1 MKIMSEIIRE
11 KIADGVYFNFIP
23 DNRFKTIRITASLF
37 LPITKETAS
46 ANALAASLITRSCKA
61 YPDFTSLAKKLDE
74 LYGAAL
80 YSTVRKLGE
89 IQELRF
95 TVSGI
100 DDKYA
105 LDSVKISKELT
116 ELLCSALFEPNI
128 QENAFL
134 GSEFAGERRQL
145 IEELD
150 SEFNEKRL
158 YAVKRCTE
166 IMCENEPFSVNRTG
180 TKESLM
186 DTTSEQAYKA
196 WTNAIESAKI
206 ELYMLGNTEPQNAL
220 NAFKQV
226 FDGKNRSIGLS
237 TTLVT
242 KADEVKRVTERQ
254 EVTQS
259 KLVMGFRTPYAEPY
273 TDVAV
278 VKLMCAVLGGT
289 PSSKLFMNVREK
301 MSLCYY
307 CAARYNPNKG
317 IIIIDSGVENANIEK
332 TETAI
337 LDQLKS
343 MQAGDITD
351 EEIDAAKLA
360 LKNAYITSLDSLASI
375 ENFYLSQTFNRETL
389 TPEESAEKI
398 MAVTKE
404 QIIEAAKAVSLDTIY
419 VLTCNEQ

>member
-150 SEFNEKRL
+150 SEFNE
-158 YAVKRCTE
+158 
-166 IMCENEPFSVNRTG
+166 PFSVNRTG

-226 FDGKNRSIGLS
+226 FEGKNRSIGLS

-337 LDQLKS
+337 LEQLKS

-419 VLTCNEQ
+419 VLTSNEQ

>member
-1 MKIMSEIIRE
+1 MAEIIRE

-23 DNRFKTIRITASLF
+23 DSRFKTVRITVSLF
-37 LPITKETAS
+37 LQIAKDTSA

-61 YPDFTSLAKKLDE
+61 YPDFTSLARKLDE
-74 LYGAAL
+74 LYGASL
-80 YSTVRKLGE
+80 FSTVRKLGE

-100 DDKYA
+100 DDKYS
-105 LDSVKISKELT
+105 LDDVKISKELT
-116 ELLCSALFEPNI
+116 ELLCSALFEPNVKN
-128 QENAFL
+128 NAFIE
-134 GSEFAGERRQL
+134 SELAGERRQL

-166 IMCENEPFSVNRTG
+166 IMCENEPFSVSRIG
-180 TKESLM
+180 TKENLSAV
-186 DTTSEQAYKA
+186 TGEEVYKA
-196 WTNAIESAKI
+196 WTNAIDSAKI
-206 ELYMLGNTEPQNAL
+206 ELYMLGDTDPKNAL
-220 NAFKQV
+220 KAFKKA
-226 FDGKNRSIGLS
+226 FEGKNRAIGLS
-237 TTLVT
+237 TMLIK

-254 EVTQS
+254 DVTQS

-273 TDVAV
+273 TDVSA

-289 PSSKLFMNVREK
+289 PSSKLFANVREK

-317 IIIIDSGVENANIEK
+317 IMIIDSGVETANIKK
-332 TETAI
+332 TESAV
-337 LDQLKS
+337 LDQLKA

-360 LKNAYITSLDSLASI
+360 LKNSYITSLDSLASI
-375 ENFYLSQTFNRETL
+375 ENFYLSQTFHREML
-389 TPEESAEKI
+389 SPEESAKRI
-398 MAVTKE
+398 MSVTKE
-404 QIIEAAKAVSLDTIY
+404 EIIEAANAVSLDTVY
-419 VLTCNEQ
+419 VLTGMEA

>member
-1 MKIMSEIIRE
+1 
-11 KIADGVYFNFIP
+11 
-23 DNRFKTIRITASLF
+23 
-37 LPITKETAS
+37 
-46 ANALAASLITRSCKA
+46 
-61 YPDFTSLAKKLDE
+61 
-74 LYGAAL
+74 
-80 YSTVRKLGE
+80 
-89 IQELRF
+89 
-95 TVSGI
+95 
-100 DDKYA
+100 
-105 LDSVKISKELT
+105 
-116 ELLCSALFEPNI
+116 
-128 QENAFL
+128 
-134 GSEFAGERRQL
+134 
-145 IEELD
+145 
-150 SEFNEKRL
+150 
-158 YAVKRCTE
+158 
-166 IMCENEPFSVNRTG
+166 
-180 TKESLM
+180 
-186 DTTSEQAYKA
+186 
-196 WTNAIESAKI
+196 
-206 ELYMLGNTEPQNAL
+206 
-220 NAFKQV
+220 
-226 FDGKNRSIGLS
+226 
-237 TTLVT
+237 
-242 KADEVKRVTERQ
+242 
-254 EVTQS
+254 
-259 KLVMGFRTPYAEPY
+259 MGFRTPYAEPY

-337 LDQLKS
+337 LEQLKS

-419 VLTCNEQ
+419 VLTSNEQ

>member
-1 MKIMSEIIRE
+1 MAEIIRE

-37 LPITKETAS
+37 LPISKETAS

-61 YPDFTSLAKKLDE
+61 YPDFTSLSRKLDE

-80 YSTVRKLGE
+80 YSTAKKLGE

-100 DDKYA
+100 DDRYA

-128 QENAFL
+128 QDNAFIE
-134 GSEFAGERRQL
+134 SEFAGERRQL

-158 YAVKRCTE
+158 YAVKRCIE
-166 IMCENEPFSVNRTG
+166 IMCENEPFSVDRIG
-180 TKESLM
+180 TKDSIMAVTGE
-186 DTTSEQAYKA
+186 EAYKA

-206 ELYMLGNTEPQNAL
+206 ELYMLGNTEPTNAL
-220 NAFKQV
+220 KAFKDV
-226 FDGKNRSIGLS
+226 FGGKNRSIGLS

-259 KLVMGFRTPYAEPY
+259 KLVMGLRTPYAEPY
-273 TDVAV
+273 TDTAAA
-278 VKLMCAVLGGT
+278 KLMCAVLGGT
-289 PSSKLFMNVREK
+289 PSSKLFANVREK

-307 CAARYNPNKG
+307 CAARYNPSKG

-332 TETAI
+332 TEVAI
-337 LDQLKS
+337 IDQLKAI
-343 MQAGDITD
+343 QAGSITD

-360 LKNAYITSLDSLASI
+360 LKNAYITSLDSLATI
-375 ENFYLSQTFNRETL
+375 ENFYLSQTFHREAL
-389 TPEESAEKI
+389 TPEQSAEKI

-404 QIIEAAKAVSLDTIY
+404 QIVEAAKAVSLDTIY
-419 VLTCNEQ
+419 VLTSNE

>member
-1 MKIMSEIIRE
+1 MAEIIRE

-37 LPITKETAS
+37 LPISKETAS
-46 ANALAASLITRSCKA
+46 ANALASSLITRSCKA
-61 YPDFTSLAKKLDE
+61 YPDFTSLSRRLDE
-74 LYGAAL
+74 LYGASL

-100 DDKYA
+100 DDRYA

-128 QENAFL
+128 QDDAFIE
-134 GSEFAGERRQL
+134 SDFVGERRQL

-158 YAVKRCTE
+158 YAVKRCME
-166 IMCENEPFSVNRTG
+166 IMCENEPFSVNRVG

-186 DTTSEQAYKA
+186 EVTTEQAYKA
-196 WTNAIESAKI
+196 WTNALKSAKI
-206 ELYMLGNTEPQNAL
+206 EIYMLGNTEPQNAL
-220 NAFKQV
+220 RAFKKV
-226 FDGKNRSIGLS
+226 FEGKNRAIGLS

-242 KADEVKRVTERQ
+242 KADKVKRVVEHQ
-254 EVTQS
+254 DVTQS
-259 KLVMGFRTPYAEPY
+259 KLVMGIRTPYAEPY
-273 TDVAV
+273 TDVAA

-317 IIIIDSGVENANIEK
+317 IILIDSGVENANIEK

-337 LDQLKS
+337 IDQLKS
-343 MQAGDITD
+343 IQAGDITD

-360 LKNAYITSLDSLASI
+360 LKNSYITSLDSLASI
-375 ENFYLSQTFNRETL
+375 ENFYLSQTFYRETL
-389 TPEESAEKI
+389 TPEQSAEKI

-404 QIIEAAKAVSLDTIY
+404 QIIEAANAVSLDTVY
-419 VLTCNEQ
+419 VLTSNKE

>member
-180 TKESLM
+180 TKESLL
-186 DTTSEQAYKA
+186 DTTSEQAYKV

-242 KADEVKRVTERQ
+242 KAD

-337 LDQLKS
+337 LEQLKS

-404 QIIEAAKAVSLDTIY
+404 QIIDAAKSVSLDTIY
-419 VLTCNEQ
+419 VLTSNEQ